1 VDTALTDLRIS
12 RDLGAKRSPLPSA
25 SFSLC
30 SKLNALM
37 FCPQCKAEYRS
48 GFKHCPDCDVDLVEQ
63 LPQPNGGS
71 DEDLPDENLRE
82 VWAGDDEGECNSI
95 GDRLKEA
102 GIAFKVNHPD
112 LQFLKH
118 RDSRFRIGVLPNN
131 YDQASSLIDKAT
143 DEEEEQA
150 AMELPAEDDVVTA
163 PDLDHND
170 WDPHNWNPQDATVE
184 VWSENGDET
193 TWMIEASLR
202 ENNLYSRTDV
212 LEDGSRKVFV
222 MPDDEARA
230 REIVHEIKDAT
241 PPQ

>member
-1 VDTALTDLRIS
+1 
-12 RDLGAKRSPLPSA
+12 
-25 SFSLC
+25 
-30 SKLNALM
+30 
-37 FCPQCKAEYRS
+37 
-48 GFKHCPDCDVDLVEQ
+48 
-63 LPQPNGGS
+63 
-71 DEDLPDENLRE
+71 
-82 VWAGDDEGECNSI
+82 
-95 GDRLKEA
+95 
-102 GIAFKVNHPD
+102 
-112 LQFLKH
+112 
-118 RDSRFRIGVLPNN
+118 
-131 YDQASSLIDKAT
+131 
-143 DEEEEQA
+143 
-150 AMELPAEDDVVTA
+150 MELPAEDDVVTA

>member
-1 VDTALTDLRIS
+1 VDAALTH
-12 RDLGAKRSPLPSA
+12 A

-37 FCPQCKAEYRS
+37 FCPQCKAEYRL
-48 GFKHCPDCDVDLVEQ
+48 GFTHCPDCDVDLVEH
-63 LPQPNGGS
+63 LPQSNSAS
-71 DEDLPDENLRE
+71 DDDLPDESLRE

-95 GDRLKEA
+95 CDLLQEA
-102 GIAFKVNHPD
+102 GIPFKLNQPD

-118 RDSRFRIGVLPNN
+118 RDSRFSIGVLPNN
-131 YDQASSLIDKAT
+131 YDQASSLIDKEARN
-143 DEEEEQA
+143 EEEEQA

-170 WDPHNWNPQDATVE
+170 WDPDNWNPEDATVE
-184 VWSENGDET
+184 VSSETGEEIT
-193 TWMIEASLR
+193 EMIEASLR
-202 ENNLYSRTDV
+202 ENNIYSRTDA
-212 LEDGSRKVFV
+212 LEDGSQKVFV
-222 MPDDEARA
+222 MPSDEARA

>member
-1 VDTALTDLRIS
+1 MRI
-12 RDLGAKRSPLPSA
+12 
-25 SFSLC
+25 C
-30 SKLNALM
+30 
-37 FCPQCKAEYRS
+37 
-48 GFKHCPDCDVDLVEQ
+48 
-63 LPQPNGGS
+63 
-71 DEDLPDENLRE
+71 PDENLRE

-95 GDRLKEA
+95 CDRLKEA
-102 GIAFKVNHPD
+102 GVPFKITQPD

-118 RDSRFRIGVLPNN
+118 RDSRFSVGVLPNN
-131 YDQASSLIDKAT
+131 YDQASGLMHKEAT
-143 DEEEEQA
+143 DEEEEQR

-170 WDPHNWNPQDATVE
+170 WDPDNWNPQDATVE

-202 ENNLYSRTDV
+202 ENNIYSRTDA

-222 MPDDEARA
+222 MPNEEIRA